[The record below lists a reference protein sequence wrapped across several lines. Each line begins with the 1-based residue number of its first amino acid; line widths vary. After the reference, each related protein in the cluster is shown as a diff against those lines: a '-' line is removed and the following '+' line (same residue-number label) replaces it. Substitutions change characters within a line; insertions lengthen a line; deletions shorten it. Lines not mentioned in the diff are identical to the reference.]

1 MHLGRVIGRVVA
13 TTRTAGLDGVKFL
26 IVQPL
31 DKHQHDNGSP
41 VVAADAVAMAGTG
54 ELVYYVASREA
65 AEALPERFVAVDHAI
80 VGLVDHVTL
89 SEDPA

>member
-1 MHLGRVIGRVVA
+1 MHLGRVIGTLVA

-31 DKHQHDNGSP
+31 DKHQRAIGIP
-41 VVAADAVAMAGTG
+41 VVAADAVAMAGSG
-54 ELVYYVASREA
+54 ELVYFVASREA
-65 AEALPERFVAVDHAI
+65 AEAMPERFVAVDHAI

-89 SEDPA
+89 DEGPT